1 MNTNST
7 VTDFIIRI
15 KNAANAH
22 RKEVVLPYSKFCK
35 KIAAVLVSEGV
46 LNVVREE
53 KRDEKDVLI
62 GEVRYEKRRPVFSDV
77 VIVSKPSL
85 HVHIP
90 HHKLMARVRRSGSQC
105 VVLSTS
111 KGVMT
116 ARDAFKKRIGGEVLF
131 EII

>member
-22 RKEVVLPYSKFCK
+22 RKEVVLPYSKLCK
-35 KIAAVLVSEGV
+35 RIAAVLVAEGV
-46 LNVVREE
+46 LNGIREE
-53 KRDEKDVLI
+53 KREGRDTLI

-77 VIVSKPSL
+77 AIVSKPSL
-85 HVHIP
+85 HIHIP
-90 HHKLMARVRRSGSQC
+90 HSKLIARMRRSGSQC
-105 VVLSTS
+105 IILSTN
-111 KGVMT
+111 KGIMT
-116 ARDAFKKRIGGEVLF
+116 ARDAYKKRIGGEVLF